1 MDEPPINASA
11 NDVSVLY
18 RQASAA
24 SWLGLW
30 INVLLAIVKLVAG
43 VLGHSIAMIADAVN
57 SLGDALSSAG
67 VLYALCVAKRPPDS
81 NHPYGHSRAET
92 VAALTVAVL
101 IATSALGIGIEALR
115 SLASDHPIPP
125 AWVLWVAF
133 GNIVVKEAIYQ
144 YKRKIAVQID
154 SQSLLAAA
162 WDHRSDALSSAAVLA
177 GLAVVRLTDGR
188 IIWADEVAALLV
200 VVIIFYTSAKLYR
213 ANASQLMDEQCS
225 EGVINEMVR
234 LALAVPGVVK
244 VEQVRARRS
253 GLEIHADLHIEV
265 DPTISV
271 EAGHNIGHAVQRLLL
286 KEMTA
291 VSHVL
296 VHIEPAE

>member
-1 MDEPPINASA
+1 M
-11 NDVSVLY
+11 
-18 RQASAA
+18 
-24 SWLGLW
+24 
-30 INVLLAIVKLVAG
+30 LAIVKLVTG

-57 SLGDALSSAG
+57 SLGDALSSIG
-67 VLYALCVAKRPPDS
+67 VLYALRVAKRPPDL

-92 VAALTVAVL
+92 IAALTIAVL
-101 IATSALGIGIEALR
+101 IGTSALGIGVEAIR
-115 SLASDHPIPP
+115 SLLSEHPIPP

-133 GNIVVKEAIYQ
+133 GNIIVKEAIYQ
-144 YKRKIAVQID
+144 YKRRIAAQTD

-177 GLAVVRLTDGR
+177 GLGVVRLTDGQM
-188 IIWADEVAALLV
+188 IWADEVAALV
-200 VVIIFYTSAKLYR
+200 VVFIILYTSAKLYR
-213 ANASQLMDEQCS
+213 ANASQLMDEQCGQS
-225 EGVINEMVR
+225 VLSEMVR
-234 LALAVPGVVK
+234 LAMTVPGVVQ

-271 EAGHNIGHAVQRLLL
+271 ESGHDIGHAVQRLLL
-286 KEMTA
+286 KEMKA

-296 VHIEPAE
+296 VHVEPAGSMERT

>member
-1 MDEPPINASA
+1 MAQ
-11 NDVSVLY
+11 DVKELY

-24 SWLGLW
+24 SWLGLFV
-30 INVLLAIVKLVAG
+30 NVFLAVVKLVAG

-57 SLGDALSSAG
+57 SLGDALSSIG
-67 VLYALCVAKRPPDS
+67 VLYALRVAKRPPDL

-92 VAALTVAVL
+92 VAALTIAVL

-115 SLASDHPIPP
+115 SLTSNHPIPP

-144 YKRKIAVQID
+144 YKRKIAVQTD

-162 WDHRSDALSSAAVLA
+162 WDHRSDALSSTAVLL
-177 GLAVVRLTDGR
+177 GLTVVRLTEGR
-188 IIWADEVAALLV
+188 LIWADEVAALLV
-200 VVIIFYTSAKLYR
+200 VFIIIYTSGKLYR
-213 ANASQLMDEQCS
+213 TNASQLMDEQCS
-225 EGVINEMVR
+225 ERVLNEMVR
-234 LALAVPGVVK
+234 LAMAVPGVVQ

-265 DPTISV
+265 DPDISV
-271 EAGHNIGHAVQRLLL
+271 EAGHEIGHAVQRQLLR
-286 KEMTA
+286 EMVA

-296 VHIEPAE
+296 VHVEPAS